1 MMWDMLSFVLSWI
14 PLLLLLQQLLYL
26 HFALG
31 WLGESDLEMVV
42 EELRGVEEKW
52 RLIGRELIGRVD
64 VITYPN
70 STDCLREVV
79 RSWLQGYYTWVNI
92 IVALR
97 KVGEAQ
103 LADNLK
109 AKYIPGELTTTT
121 SSQYS
126 LESQHEECIL
136 LYCD

>member
-1 MMWDMLSFVLSWI
+1 M
-14 PLLLLLQQLLYL
+14 
-26 HFALG
+26 
-31 WLGESDLEMVV
+31 

-52 RLIGRELIGRVD
+52 RLIGRELGVTGVD
-64 VITYPN
+64 VIRYPDP
-70 STDCLREVV
+70 TDCLREVV
-79 RSWLQGYYTWVNI
+79 RRKLKSIFSTSWGHI

-97 KVGEAQ
+97 SAGEPH

-126 LESQHEECIL
+126 LESQHEECLL

>member
-1 MMWDMLSFVLSWI
+1 M
-14 PLLLLLQQLLYL
+14 
-26 HFALG
+26 
-31 WLGESDLEMVV
+31 
-42 EELRGVEEKW
+42 EELRRVEEKW
-52 RLIGRELIGRVD
+52 RVIGRKLGVGMYNIM
-64 VITYPN
+64 YPD

-79 RSWLQGYYTWVNI
+79 RRGLHSVWLQNWGDM

-97 KVGEAQ
+97 KANEPQ

-126 LESQHEECIL
+126 LESQHGENEMM
-136 LYCD
+136 

>member
-1 MMWDMLSFVLSWI
+1 M
-14 PLLLLLQQLLYL
+14 YL

-31 WLGESDLEMVV
+31 ELRESDLELVM

-52 RLIGRELIGRVD
+52 RLIGRELGRRVD
-64 VITYPN
+64 DITYPDT
-70 STDCLREVV
+70 TDCLREVFK
-79 RSWLQGYYTWVNI
+79 RWLQYGGTTWEDI

-97 KVGEAQ
+97 KAGEPH

>member
-1 MMWDMLSFVLSWI
+1 MG
-14 PLLLLLQQLLYL
+14 Q
-26 HFALG
+26 
-31 WLGESDLEMVV
+31 SDLELVV

-52 RLIGRELIGRVD
+52 ESIGREVFTSALSN
-64 VITYPN
+64 YPTDIRTSH
-70 STDCLREVV
+70 STSHDCMREVL
-79 RSWLQGYYTWVNI
+79 RKRLQDPFSTTWGHI
-92 IVALR
+92 TVALR
-97 KVGEAQ
+97 KAGEPN

-126 LESQHEECIL
+126 LESKHEECIL

>member
-1 MMWDMLSFVLSWI
+1 M
-14 PLLLLLQQLLYL
+14 
-26 HFALG
+26 
-31 WLGESDLEMVV
+31 

-52 RLIGRELIGRVD
+52 ESIGREVFTSALFG
-64 VITYPN
+64 YPTDIRTSQ
-70 STDCLREVV
+70 STSHDCMREVL
-79 RSWLQGYYTWVNI
+79 RKQLQNPISTNWGDI
-92 IVALR
+92 IVAVR
-97 KVGEAQ
+97 SAGEPH

>member
-1 MMWDMLSFVLSWI
+1 M
-14 PLLLLLQQLLYL
+14 
-26 HFALG
+26 
-31 WLGESDLEMVV
+31 

-52 RLIGRELIGRVD
+52 RLIGSELDEFGIMGVD
-64 VITYPN
+64 EYPD
-70 STDCLREVV
+70 STDCLRAVV
-79 RSWLQGYYTWVNI
+79 RRRLQRYTPTTWRTI
-92 IVALR
+92 IVPLR
-97 KVGEAQ
+97 EAGEAH

-126 LESQHEECIL
+126 IESEHEECIL

>member
-1 MMWDMLSFVLSWI
+1 M
-14 PLLLLLQQLLYL
+14 
-26 HFALG
+26 
-31 WLGESDLEMVV
+31 

-52 RLIGRELIGRVD
+52 RLIGRELIGRRVD
-64 VITYPN
+64 DIMYPDF
-70 STDCLREVV
+70 TDCLREVFRRRLQPSYV
-79 RSWLQGYYTWVNI
+79 TSWGRI

-97 KVGEAQ
+97 KVNETNI
-103 LADNLK
+103 ADNLK
-109 AKYIPGELTTTT
+109 AKYYPGELTTTT

>member
-1 MMWDMLSFVLSWI
+1 M
-14 PLLLLLQQLLYL
+14 
-26 HFALG
+26 
-31 WLGESDLEMVV
+31 

-52 RLIGRELIGRVD
+52 RLIWRELGVMGED
-64 VITYPN
+64 DITYPD

-79 RSWLQGYYTWVNI
+79 RRWLELIGTNWRDI
-92 IVALR
+92 IFAVR
-97 KVGEAQ
+97 KAGEAH
-103 LADNLK
+103 LADSLK
-109 AKYIPGELTTTT
+109 AKYLPGELTTTT

>member
-1 MMWDMLSFVLSWI
+1 M
-14 PLLLLLQQLLYL
+14 
-26 HFALG
+26 
-31 WLGESDLEMVV
+31 

-52 RLIGRELIGRVD
+52 WLIGRELPRGNVD
-64 VITYPN
+64 NITYSDN
-70 STDCLREVV
+70 TECLREVF
-79 RSWLQGYYTWVNI
+79 RRWLQYISTTWKYI

-97 KVGEAQ
+97 RAGEPQ
-103 LADNLK
+103 LADHLK

-126 LESQHEECIL
+126 LESQREEYIL

>member
-1 MMWDMLSFVLSWI
+1 M
-14 PLLLLLQQLLYL
+14 
-26 HFALG
+26 
-31 WLGESDLEMVV
+31 

-52 RLIGRELIGRVD
+52 RLIGIELIGMRVED
-64 VITYPN
+64 IMYRN
-70 STDCLREVV
+70 STDCLRAVV
-79 RSWLQGYYTWVNI
+79 RRSLQRYTTTTWVNI
-92 IVALR
+92 IVAVR
-97 KVGEAQ
+97 KAGEPQ
-103 LADNLK
+103 VVDSLK

>member
-1 MMWDMLSFVLSWI
+1 M
-14 PLLLLLQQLLYL
+14 
-26 HFALG
+26 
-31 WLGESDLEMVV
+31 

-52 RLIGRELIGRVD
+52 RLIGRELGRLRELNVRVD
-64 VITYPN
+64 DITYPDP
-70 STDCLREVV
+70 TDCLREVV
-79 RSWLQGYYTWVNI
+79 RRRLESIYFTTTWGDI

-97 KVGEAQ
+97 SAGEPE
-103 LADNLK
+103 LADSLK

>member
-1 MMWDMLSFVLSWI
+1 M
-14 PLLLLLQQLLYL
+14 
-26 HFALG
+26 
-31 WLGESDLEMVV
+31 

-52 RLIGRELIGRVD
+52 RGIGRELHVRVD
-64 VITYPN
+64 DITYPD

-79 RSWLQGYYTWVNI
+79 RRCLPTYWTHI
-92 IVALR
+92 IAALR
-97 KVGEAQ
+97 RAGEAQ
-103 LADNLK
+103 FADSLK
-109 AKYIPGELTTTT
+109 AKYIPSELTTIT

>member
-1 MMWDMLSFVLSWI
+1 M
-14 PLLLLLQQLLYL
+14 YL

-31 WLGESDLEMVV
+31 ELRKSDLELVV

-52 RLIGRELIGRVD
+52 RHIGRDLGMRVD
-64 VITYPN
+64 DITYPHL
-70 STDCLREVV
+70 TDCLREVV
-79 RSWLQGYYTWVNI
+79 RRRLQRYLITTWGDI
-92 IVALR
+92 IIALR
-97 KVGEAQ
+97 STGEAQ

>member
-1 MMWDMLSFVLSWI
+1 M
-14 PLLLLLQQLLYL
+14 
-26 HFALG
+26 
-31 WLGESDLEMVV
+31 

-52 RLIGRELIGRVD
+52 RVIGRELGVRRVD
-64 VITYPN
+64 DIRYPD
-70 STDCLREVV
+70 STDCLREVL
-79 RSWLQGYYTWVNI
+79 RKQLQRYPWSTWGNI
-92 IVALR
+92 IIALR
-97 KVGEAQ
+97 KAGEAQ